1 METSTENYL
10 DIESMRMQLETLKKK
25 LDEQQIVND
34 KLVRRAMSNK
44 MSWIMKFLW
53 TELFV
58 LLPFAVLAFINLKS
72 MVPGMSWYP
81 VIAILVFMLACIV
94 IDLYVNYTSE
104 NDWKSE
110 NLISTGMKLVN
121 MKRLRWM
128 QVAINLPI
136 VFILF
141 VWLFYDLEFEG
152 KDAMV
157 CGSVVGGVIGMAI
170 GIGVLIRMN
179 RTNDELICQIR
190 ELKEEAND

>member
-1 METSTENYL
+1 METNTENYL

-110 NLISTGMKLVN
+110 NLIITGMKLVK

-157 CGSVVGGVIGMAI
+157 CGSVVGGVIGMVI

>member
-1 METSTENYL
+1 METNTENYL
-10 DIESMRMQLETLKKK
+10 DIESMRMQLKTLKKK

-72 MVPGMSWYP
+72 KVPGMSWYP

-110 NLISTGMKLVN
+110 NLISTGMKLVK

-152 KDAMV
+152 KDAMI

-170 GIGVLIRMN
+170 GIGILIRMN

>member
-1 METSTENYL
+1 METNTENYL
-10 DIESMRMQLETLKKK
+10 DIESMRIQLETLKKK

-110 NLISTGMKLVN
+110 NLISTGMKLVK

>member
-1 METSTENYL
+1 METNTENYL

-110 NLISTGMKLVN
+110 NLISTGMKLVK

-141 VWLFYDLEFEG
+141 VWLIYDLEFEG

-157 CGSVVGGVIGMAI
+157 CSSVVGGVIGMAI

>member
-1 METSTENYL
+1 METNTENYL
-10 DIESMRMQLETLKKK
+10 DIESMRMQLKTLKKK

-110 NLISTGMKLVN
+110 NLISTGMKLVK

-157 CGSVVGGVIGMAI
+157 CGSVVGGVIGMVI

>member
-1 METSTENYL
+1 METNTENYL

-110 NLISTGMKLVN
+110 NLISTGMKLVK

-170 GIGVLIRMN
+170 GIGILIRMN

>member
-1 METSTENYL
+1 METNTENYL
-10 DIESMRMQLETLKKK
+10 DIESMRKQLETLKKK

-34 KLVRRAMSNK
+34 KLVRKAMSNK

-58 LLPFAVLAFINLKS
+58 LLPFAVLAFCNLKS

-94 IDLYVNYTSE
+94 IDLYVNNTSE

-110 NLISTGMKLVN
+110 NLISTGMKLVK

-179 RTNDELICQIR
+179 RTNDELIRQIR
-190 ELKEEAND
+190 ELKEEADD

>member
-1 METSTENYL
+1 METNTENYL

-110 NLISTGMKLVN
+110 NLISTGMKLVK

-141 VWLFYDLEFEG
+141 VWLFYDLKFEG

>member
-1 METSTENYL
+1 
-10 DIESMRMQLETLKKK
+10 MRLQLETLKKK

-110 NLISTGMKLVN
+110 NLISTGMKLVK

-190 ELKEEAND
+190 ELKEEADD

>member
-1 METSTENYL
+1 METNTENYL

-34 KLVRRAMSNK
+34 KLVRKAMSNK

-110 NLISTGMKLVN
+110 NLISTGMKLVK

-136 VFILF
+136 VFMLF

>member
-1 METSTENYL
+1 METNTENYL

-110 NLISTGMKLVN
+110 NLISTGMKLVK

-136 VFILF
+136 VFMLF

>member
-1 METSTENYL
+1 METNTENYL

-110 NLISTGMKLVN
+110 NLISTGMKLVK

-157 CGSVVGGVIGMAI
+157 CSSVVGGVIGMAI

>member
-1 METSTENYL
+1 METNTENYL

-110 NLISTGMKLVN
+110 NLISTGMKLVK

-157 CGSVVGGVIGMAI
+157 CSSVVGGVIGLAI

>member
-1 METSTENYL
+1 METNTENYL

-110 NLISTGMKLVN
+110 NLISTGMKLVK

-141 VWLFYDLEFEG
+141 VWLIYDLEFEG

>member
-1 METSTENYL
+1 METNTENYL

-110 NLISTGMKLVN
+110 NLISTGMKLVK

-157 CGSVVGGVIGMAI
+157 CGSVVGGVIGMVI

>member
-1 METSTENYL
+1 METNTENYL
-10 DIESMRMQLETLKKK
+10 DIESMRMQLETLKMK

-110 NLISTGMKLVN
+110 NLISTGMKLVK

>member
-1 METSTENYL
+1 METNTENYL

-110 NLISTGMKLVN
+110 NLISTGMKLVK

-157 CGSVVGGVIGMAI
+157 CGSVVGGGIGMAI

>member
-1 METSTENYL
+1 METNTENYL

-25 LDEQQIVND
+25 IDEQQIVND

-110 NLISTGMKLVN
+110 NLISTGMKLVK

>member
-1 METSTENYL
+1 METNTENYL

-34 KLVRRAMSNK
+34 KLVRKAMSNK

-110 NLISTGMKLVN
+110 NLISTGMKLVK

>member
-1 METSTENYL
+1 
-10 DIESMRMQLETLKKK
+10 MQLETLKKK

-110 NLISTGMKLVN
+110 NLISTGMKLVK

-157 CGSVVGGVIGMAI
+157 CGSVVGGVIGMVI

>member
-1 METSTENYL
+1 METNTENYL

-72 MVPGMSWYP
+72 LVPGMSWYP

-110 NLISTGMKLVN
+110 NLISTGMKLVK

>member
-1 METSTENYL
+1 METNTENYL

-110 NLISTGMKLVN
+110 NLIITGMKLVK

>member
-1 METSTENYL
+1 METNTENYL

-34 KLVRRAMSNK
+34 KLVRKAMSNK

-94 IDLYVNYTSE
+94 IDLYLNYTSE

-110 NLISTGMKLVN
+110 NLISTGMKLVK

-136 VFILF
+136 VLILF

-170 GIGVLIRMN
+170 GIGILIRMN

>member
-1 METSTENYL
+1 METNTENYL

-94 IDLYVNYTSE
+94 IDLDVNYTSE

-110 NLISTGMKLVN
+110 NLISTGMKLVK

>member
-1 METSTENYL
+1 METNTENYL

-110 NLISTGMKLVN
+110 NLISTGMKLVK